1 MAKTYNLMVVSF
13 DGEKK
18 IETVNG
24 DVNYCWEHS
33 NDMGSKW
40 YFYPFHFVVSEK
52 TVIDTPNELSIF
64 KGKRIKTLLKVFK
77 ATYKRL
83 VNEDRVVD
91 CQEFS
96 CEMLNNS

>member
-13 DGEKK
+13 DGDKK

-24 DVNYCWEHS
+24 DVNDCWEHS

-77 ATYKRL
+77 ATNKRL
-83 VNEDRVVD
+83 VNEYIDAD
-91 CQEFS
+91 CDQFML
-96 CEMLNNS
+96 EMLNNS